1 MGSNMLEGFVVF
13 DRPPNDNL
21 LYLSSRDKDGQFVN
35 RVSAMDPNSTV
46 F

>member
-21 LYLSSRDKDGQFVN
+21 LYLSSRDKVGLVVN
-35 RVSAMDPNSTV
+35 RVSALDPNSTV
-46 F
+46 I

>member
-1 MGSNMLEGFVVF
+1 MLEGFVVF
-13 DRPPNDNL
+13 DRPPNVDL
-21 LYLSSRDKDGQFVN
+21 LYLFSRDKEGQFVN

>member
-21 LYLSSRDKDGQFVN
+21 LYLSSRDKDGLVVN
-35 RVSAMDPNSTV
+35 KVYALDPNSTV
-46 F
+46 I